1 MNGSRFGS
9 MTVALVA
16 VATLLAACGSSTDT
30 GSTGGASGPTAA
42 TGTIGATGAAS
53 DGLSTAK
60 APGVGT
66 VLVNADGFTL
76 YYLETDAHSD
86 VTCTEGCAQTWPPDL
101 VTEVPDGAGLS
112 GSLATIANPSGGM
125 QLTYEGWPLYTYA
138 GDSGPG
144 QANGEGV
151 GGVWFAMTPDGPG
164 DGGDAGGSKY

>member
-1 MNGSRFGS
+1 VNGSRFGS

-30 GSTGGASGPTAA
+30 GSKGGASGPTAA
-42 TGTIGATGAAS
+42 TDATGAAS
-53 DGLSTAK
+53 GGLSTAK

-76 YYLETDAHSD
+76 YYLETDAHSK

-101 VTEVPDGAGLS
+101 VTEVPDGTGLS
-112 GSLATIANPSGGM
+112 GSLATIDNPSGGV

-164 DGGDAGGSKY
+164 GGGDAGGSKY